1 MIRPGK
7 QKFLRLG
14 SEQVFDAG
22 GDTFS
27 HFDLAAN
34 HPVMP
39 VRISQERSR
48 PFMRAA
54 GRAKKINAAFH
65 AVILLLKKSRLFF
78 IFRHVLSCRQ
88 GEKIRIRKFLQ
99 KNCGRRTY
107 GQG

>member
-1 MIRPGK
+1 MIRTGK
-7 QKFLRLG
+7 LKLTRFG
-14 SEQVFDAG
+14 PKQVFNAD
-22 GDTFS
+22 GDSLS

-39 VRISQERSR
+39 VRISQERRR
-48 PFMRAA
+48 PFMGAA
-54 GRAKKINAAFH
+54 GGAKKIHAAFH

-78 IFRHVLSCRQ
+78 TFNHVFSSRQ

-99 KNCGRRTY
+99 KNCGGRTY